1 MPVALDRTTFQMSRV
16 LEFFSEKELQMQIG
30 FSRGAWPIALL
41 KELMDNALDACETA
55 SILPDIEVML
65 EPDALTVRDNGPGLP
80 ASTIERSLDY
90 LTRVSDKAHYVSP
103 SRGQLGN
110 ALKCVWAA
118 PYVVCGE
125 QGFVEVI
132 TGGIQHTISVSLDR
146 IAEQPVLVHETRP
159 AASVKSGT
167 LMRIVW
173 PEIAGF
179 LSPSQWVDSYKSALQ
194 LISEYA
200 AFNPHGQFSYHE
212 PSEGFSQVFR
222 RTTEDWRKWSP
233 RDPTSAHWYTTER
246 LRGLIAAYVAEERRG
261 GRVRTVRD
269 FVSEFAGLTGTAKQ
283 RAVTEA
289 AGLSRAYLR
298 DLIEDHD
305 VSLAQ
310 VRTLLTAMQDASRPV
325 KPAALGTLG
334 EAHVRRHLL
343 REGAEPE
350 SMKYRKVEGSLDDGR
365 PSVLELGFA
374 WRTEAYASLGRRIIA
389 GVNWTPSI
397 QLPFRELPSRL
408 GEQRLDAMDS
418 VIFLAHVVLP
428 RPDFTDRGKSLL
440 ALPTAV
446 RTEMAKG
453 TVAMTKHW
461 KTMKHQTDRDERV
474 RIRQLQEYLKRQ
486 RPAVLSV
493 KAASYQ
499 VMEAAYLLASAND
512 TLPANA
518 RQVM

>member
-1 MPVALDRTTFQMSRV
+1 VQ
-16 LEFFSEKELQMQIG
+16 
-30 FSRGAWPIALL
+30 
-41 KELMDNALDACETA
+41 
-55 SILPDIEVML
+55 
-65 EPDALTVRDNGPGLP
+65 DNGPGLP
-80 ASTIERSLDY
+80 AATLARSLDY
-90 LTRVSDKAHYVSP
+90 LVRVSDKAHYVSP

-125 QGFVEVI
+125 QGFVEAV
-132 TGGIQHTISVSLDR
+132 TGGIQHTIAVSLDR
-146 IAEQPVLVHETRP
+146 IAEQPLLAHTTSP

-397 QLPFRELPSRL
+397 QLPFRELPSWL